1 MASIHRRPASKYW
14 HAFFRDSEGRLVDK
28 STRLKD
34 RKQAQRVADTLEMA
48 AQRKKSAQH
57 VRAAFAQIFQ
67 DTYQE
72 TMSIATSRSYADQ
85 WLETKKPETARATLH
100 SYSITISAFLDF
112 LGSKADRDLSEVA
125 RADLIAFRN
134 SLAGKLSSTSIN
146 RYISVLRM
154 LFKTAKRDGYV
165 LENPVEFVELVK
177 NDRNE
182 GRRAFT
188 IPEIKAV
195 LTIADPEWQSLIKF
209 GLYTGQRLGDLASLT
224 WANIDLEHQEIHLT
238 TRKTGKRLRI
248 PLSDALHSHILKL
261 PHSNS
266 QEAPLHPRS
275 FEILERQG
283 RSAFLSNQFTDL
295 LGKAGLRTKRNHQ
308 SQGIGLN
315 AKRAESRLSFHSLR
329 HTAVSLLKDAGI
341 PQAAV
346 QELIGHQSASM
357 SQLYTHV
364 GRESLLKAASALP
377 KI

>member
-1 MASIHRRPASKYW
+1 
-14 HAFFRDSEGRLVDK
+14 
-28 STRLKD
+28 
-34 RKQAQRVADTLEMA
+34 
-48 AQRKKSAQH
+48 
-57 VRAAFAQIFQ
+57 
-67 DTYQE
+67 
-72 TMSIATSRSYADQ
+72 MSVATSRSYADQ

-100 SYSITISAFLDF
+100 SYSITIFAFLDF

-165 LENPVEFVELVK
+165 LENP
-177 NDRNE
+177 
-182 GRRAFT
+182 
-188 IPEIKAV
+188 
-195 LTIADPEWQSLIKF
+195 
-209 GLYTGQRLGDLASLT
+209 
-224 WANIDLEHQEIHLT
+224 
-238 TRKTGKRLRI
+238 
-248 PLSDALHSHILKL
+248 
-261 PHSNS
+261 
-266 QEAPLHPRS
+266 
-275 FEILERQG
+275 
-283 RSAFLSNQFTDL
+283 
-295 LGKAGLRTKRNHQ
+295 
-308 SQGIGLN
+308 

-346 QELIGHQSASM
+346 QELIGHQSASI